1 MLAPIE
7 RKERSTGWWL
17 VIGLLI
23 FCPSISYAADLRAE
37 LITAIVCFGAWY
49 PLGAAPG
56 ATVDAADYAGERPR
70 NRFGTSGSPSVSMRR
85 FAQLKK
91 DDALTT
97 SITARS
103 SSPA

>member
-1 MLAPIE
+1 MFAPIE
-7 RKERSTGWWL
+7 REERSTGWWL

-23 FCPSISYAADLRAE
+23 FCPSISYAADLRAV
-37 LITAIVCFGAWY
+37 LITAIVCFGAWHLAY
-49 PLGAAPG
+49 
-56 ATVDAADYAGERPR
+56 RR
-70 NRFGTSGSPSVSMRR
+70 TSGSPSVSMRR

-91 DDALTT
+91 DDALIT